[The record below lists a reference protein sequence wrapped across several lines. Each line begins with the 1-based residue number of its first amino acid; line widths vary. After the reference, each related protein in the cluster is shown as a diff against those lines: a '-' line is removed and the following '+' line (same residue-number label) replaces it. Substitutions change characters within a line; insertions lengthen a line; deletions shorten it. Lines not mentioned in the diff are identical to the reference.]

1 MPPKLLIIA
10 DDLTGANDTAVQ
22 FARQG
27 ITSLVVIDPAQ
38 DLASFARD
46 CQVLVANTESRHLK
60 PDEAFQRVCRVAK
73 QGAQLG
79 IRQFYKKT
87 DSTLRGNV
95 GAELAALLA
104 AIGAAQL
111 FFAPA
116 YPKLR
121 RTTRQGVQYVDGV
134 PLDQSSFAHDP
145 LAPSR
150 EASIAVILA
159 RQTNLAVRPFAT
171 LSDHDPAPTIYV
183 VDAATDADLQAAA
196 QLLKQQKLLAG
207 SAGWAEFLA
216 ATMSANPASLPT
228 ACVSSPLLVVNG
240 SLHEASLQQVAHA
253 AQCGVPVIEWAAADA
268 AQQVCKQLL
277 AQQRAILTTSATP
290 REAPAAARLA
300 CVVNAVLDQAFIKTL
315 VVFGGDTLA
324 AIAAARGWTAF
335 RPQTEFLPGVPV
347 VEVYGQDELLLLTKA
362 GGFGTTD
369 LLARITAT

>member
-60 PDEAFQRVCRVAK
+60 PAEAFQRVQRAAQ

-79 IRQFYKKT
+79 IRQFYKKI

-95 GAELAALLA
+95 GAELAAVMKA
-104 AIGAAQL
+104 TNARQL

-150 EASIAVILA
+150 EASIAAILA

-171 LSDHDPAPTIYV
+171 LADNDPAPTIYV

-196 QLLKQQKLLAG
+196 QLLRQETLLAG

-216 ATMSANPASLPT
+216 TTMNAKCASLPT
-228 ACVSSPLLVVNG
+228 ASVSPPLLIVNG
-240 SLHEASLQQVAHA
+240 SRHEASLQQVAHA
-253 AQCGVPVIEWAAADA
+253 AQHGVGVIEWTAEDAAA
-268 AQQVCKQLL
+268 QVCEQLTT
-277 AQQRAILTTSATP
+277 QQRAILTTSTT
-290 REAPAAARLA
+290 RQEAQAAARLA
-300 CVVNAVLDQAFIKTL
+300 GVVSTVLDQASIKTF

-324 AIAAARGWTAF
+324 AIAAVRGWTAF
-335 RPQTEFLPGVPV
+335 QPRAEFLPGVPLV
-347 VEVYGQDELLLLTKA
+347 AVCEEREFALLTKA
-362 GGFGTTD
+362 GGFGAED
-369 LLARITAT
+369 LLLRLTNT